1 MFSFSFFKS
10 NQNDQ
15 KNKVYNELDKFYQS
29 FFNNTYN
36 ELNIDKYRQ
45 IRDAIGLVMR
55 KFDSDDHP
63 LEYTSK
69 LVMYIQARVVLKHL
83 RLSSVQQKIMQ
94 TLSEQTKYINLSYVY
109 TCPLDDVTQF
119 ENA

>member
-1 MFSFSFFKS
+1 MLSLFKS
-10 NQNDQ
+10 RQSNQEKQ
-15 KNKVYNELDKFYQS
+15 IYNELDKFYQS
-29 FFNNTYN
+29 FFTDTYN

-55 KFDSDDHP
+55 KFDNHDHP
-63 LEYTSK
+63 LEYASK
-69 LVMYIQARVVLKHL
+69 LVMYIQARVAFKHL
-83 RLSSVQQKIMQ
+83 HLSSYQQKIMH
-94 TLSEQTKYINLSYVY
+94 TLSEQTKCINLSYVY